1 MTARLIVAAAVA
13 VLALTSPAFQ
23 PATARE
29 ELTDLEM
36 DNARGGILVAGGVAF
51 EFGAVVNTYED
62 GVLRLQTQLTATPN
76 GPLIQQTAG
85 QNVSQLTG
93 QVLSAVAGASAGKG
107 AVVTDSGAVILQ
119 QVSPGQIT
127 NLIVNSGS
135 DHSFR
140 QDTSVTLTLPGFAGT
155 QADIA
160 RQLTGM
166 HLSDDLHSVQIG
178 AN

>member
-1 MTARLIVAAAVA
+1 MSARLLIAVAAAA
-13 VLALTSPAFQ
+13 LSLATPAFQ

-29 ELTDLEM
+29 QLTDDEM

-85 QNVSQLTG
+85 QSASQLTN
-93 QVLSAVAGASAGKG
+93 QMLSALAGPSAGRS

-140 QDTSVTLTLPGFAGT
+140 QDTDVTLTLPGFAGT

-166 HLSDDLHSVQIG
+166 RLSDDLHSVQVG

>member
-1 MTARLIVAAAVA
+1 MSARLLLAAAVA
-13 VLALTSPAFQ
+13 ALSFATPAFQ
-23 PATARE
+23 PAAARE
-29 ELTDLEM
+29 QLSDEEM
-36 DNARGGILVAGGVAF
+36 DKARGGILVADGVAF

-93 QVLSAVAGASAGKG
+93 QLLSALAGPSVGKG

-119 QVSPGQIT
+119 QFSPGQIT

-140 QDTSVTLTLPGFAGT
+140 QDTNVTLTLPGFAGT

-166 HLSDDLHSVQIG
+166 RLSDDLHAVQIG